1 MIENLYLFARIKG
14 VKWTV
19 RKSLVNRTID
29 KLNLDQHKYKEAG
42 TLSGGNKRKL

>member
-1 MIENLYLFARIKG
+1 MFARIKG